1 MVLSK
6 PIINS
11 SVHSVHELLRK
22 EGWLGR
28 EGGSWKVSTSLGG
41 AKWILERRSEKCLL
55 EGGAE
60 GCGRKGLTSQN

>member
-28 EGGSWKVSTSLGG
+28 EGGSWKGLHLSRWLYVDLGKEIREVSVG
-41 AKWILERRSEKCLL
+41 RRCR
-55 EGGAE
+55 GVW
-60 GCGRKGLTSQN
+60 